1 MPLFTI
7 FKIVRVHGKNLK
19 LCRTKKWQ
27 SMLDSKSMLKYYWST
42 SVSIFASPSRN
53 VANKFAVCCDE
64 DDNSMTLSKLSP
76 FPSKTIMLVQTALRH
91 SSYYLTN
98 LHHPLPL
105 LPNLMNLFHFF
116 TNSFSIFWTCVAPG
130 DIQIRVSH
138 FFRGTCSKTQAEGKS
153 QK

>member
-1 MPLFTI
+1 MPLLTI

-27 SMLDSKSMLKYYWST
+27 SMLDSKSMLKYYWSR

-116 TNSFSIFWTCVAPG
+116 YELFFYILDVCCSRRYLDQSE
-130 DIQIRVSH
+130 S

>member
-1 MPLFTI
+1 
-7 FKIVRVHGKNLK
+7 
-19 LCRTKKWQ
+19 
-27 SMLDSKSMLKYYWST
+27 MLDSKSMLKYYWSS

-116 TNSFSIFWTCVAPG
+116 TNSFSIFWTCVAPS

-138 FFRGTCSKTQAEGKS
+138 FLEALVRKLKPKENPKNKKRDVLRVLRFKLDEPVFVER
-153 QK
+153 

>member
-1 MPLFTI
+1 
-7 FKIVRVHGKNLK
+7 
-19 LCRTKKWQ
+19 
-27 SMLDSKSMLKYYWST
+27 MLDSKSMLKYYWSS

-138 FFRGTCSKTQAEGKS
+138 FLEALVRKLKPKENPKNKERGTF
-153 QK
+153 